1 MLRKFSKRKRTRTHG
16 FLKRTKSANGR
27 KVLARRRAK
36 GRHRLAVSYPKR
48 FQNVDGKGKMHI
60 IPAPKKGP
68 KSKAKLAAAKAVR
81 VAKKAAAPKVE
92 KVAKVKAVKPKTSSA
107 KKAVK

>member
-1 MLRKFSKRKRTRTHG
+1 MLGKFSKRKRTRTHG

-36 GRHRLAVSYPKR
+36 GRWRIAVQIPKR
-48 FQNVDGKGKMHI
+48 LQNVDGKGKLHI

-68 KSKAKLAAAKAVR
+68 KSLAKKTAKSGKVVAPKAVKT
-81 VAKKAAAPKVE
+81 VKAVKAPAKKAA
-92 KVAKVKAVKPKTSSA
+92 
-107 KKAVK
+107 

>member
-36 GRHRLAVSYPKR
+36 GRWRIAVQIPKR

-60 IPAPKKGP
+60 IPAPKNAP
-68 KSKAKLAAAKAVR
+68 KSKAKLAAAKAIR
-81 VAKKAAAPKVE
+81 VAKKAAAPKAE
-92 KVAKVKAVKPKTSSA
+92 KAAKPKTSSA